1 MLHGCMLEYLKGKT
15 HEQEKKGCPL
25 LATRGLFSFID
36 PLIIFFNFILLK
48 ERHYG
53 YPTRFQM
60 CNHYVTTSGSII
72 VVKYCT
78 Q

>member
-1 MLHGCMLEYLKGKT
+1 MLEYLKGKT
-15 HEQEKKGCPL
+15 R
-25 LATRGLFSFID
+25 TREEGLPSVGYQRS
-36 PLIIFFNFILLK
+36 IFFNSLILYFYFIFLLK

-60 CNHYVTTSGSII
+60 CNHYVTTSDSII